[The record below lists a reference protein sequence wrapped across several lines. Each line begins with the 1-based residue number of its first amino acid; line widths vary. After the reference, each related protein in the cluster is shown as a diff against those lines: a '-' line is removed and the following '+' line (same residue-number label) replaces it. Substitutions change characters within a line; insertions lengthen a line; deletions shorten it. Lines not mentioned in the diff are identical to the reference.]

1 MKIIVRFLFFSLII
15 LSNSAKG
22 QFFEDSKSK
31 EIAQKGLDLLYNQ
44 EFEDAAVVFQT
55 VKNRYPYH
63 PVKYLINALEIEWR
77 YLPIDKNP
85 EQLKKYLSELDKT
98 VNAAKNLYKIPEYKT
113 EATFFLLAAYGFTAL
128 IHNYK
133 TDYIASAK
141 VAQKAYSYFVES
153 KKYRDDNA
161 EFLFPLGLYNYYRVQ
176 YPEDHPI
183 TKPLLVF
190 FENGSKKQG
199 ISDLETAI
207 KNALFSKVEAN
218 LYLANIYINYESNFK
233 RALQISRNLSLK
245 YPRNDIYRI
254 KYVECLL
261 LNNQFEEANE
271 ANKKYLKKNLDIVEI
286 SQTTFEGYLQEHY
299 FQNLNQALASYA
311 RVLKFTP
318 EERFTKEYRSMAYL
332 GMARI
337 FKAQNNKEKAR
348 LFYKECLKN
357 TAYVWIKKEANS
369 ELKSL

>member
-1 MKIIVRFLFFSLII
+1 MRNRKVLLLLVFLTFIC
-15 LSNSAKG
+15 SAEA
-22 QFFEDSKSK
+22 QFFEDIKSK

-44 EFEDAAVVFQT
+44 EFEDAAIVFQT

-63 PVKYLINALEIEWR
+63 PVKHLISALEIEWR

-85 EQLKKYLSELDKT
+85 EQQKRYLSELEKSIT
-98 VNAAKNLYKIPEYKT
+98 AAKSLYKIPEYKK

-128 IHNYK
+128 IYNYRS
-133 TDYIASAK
+133 DYIASAK

-153 KKYRDDNA
+153 KKYRDDNP
-161 EFLFPLGLYNYYRVQ
+161 EFLFPLGLYNYYRIQ

-190 FENGSKKQG
+190 FENGNKKQG
-199 ISDLETAI
+199 LNDLETSI
-207 KNALFSKVEAN
+207 RTSLFSKVESN

-233 RALQISRNLSLK
+233 RALQISKALSLK
-245 YPRNDIYRI
+245 YPQNDIYRI

-261 LNNQFEEANE
+261 LNHQYEEAIE
-271 ANKKYLKKNLDIVEI
+271 VNKKYFKKNLEIVEL
-286 SQTTFEGYLQEHY
+286 SQTTFEGFLQEHHY
-299 FQNLNQALASYA
+299 QNLNLAMSSYA
-311 RVLKFTP
+311 RVLKFSP

-337 FKAQNNKEKAR
+337 FKAQNNPAKAK

-357 TAYVWIKKEANS
+357 TGYNWIKKAANI